1 MVVGRGEEIYFAVPA
16 KTLLGGTSCWDDRPP
31 KRGKFEGE
39 PLGACL
45 ESREKKHLYRGRKK
59 CYGIQRNKTNLPL
72 SGEGGCRTNLV
83 VSKYAQTKQRRL
95 RGKVVKHWSRQ
106 AL

>member
-1 MVVGRGEEIYFAVPA
+1 MVGRGEKIYFAAPA
-16 KTLLGGTSCWDDRPP
+16 QALLGGTSYWDDRPP

-45 ESREKKHLYRGRKK
+45 ESRKRKHLYRDRKK
-59 CYGIQRNKTNLPL
+59 CYGIQRNETNLPL
-72 SGEGGCRTNLV
+72 SGKGGCRIVLV
-83 VSKYAQTKQRRL
+83 VGKYAQIRQRRL
-95 RGKVVKHWSRQ
+95 RGKMVKHWSRQ

>member
-1 MVVGRGEEIYFAVPA
+1 MVVGRGEKIYFMAPA
-16 KTLLGGTSCWDDRPP
+16 QALLGGTSYWDGRPP

-45 ESREKKHLYRGRKK
+45 ESRERKHLYRGKKK

-72 SGEGGCRTNLV
+72 SGKGGCRTDLV
-83 VSKYAQTKQRRL
+83 VWANK
-95 RGKVVKHWSRQ
+95 GG
-106 AL
+106 

>member
-1 MVVGRGEEIYFAVPA
+1 MVGRGKNVYFAVPVQA
-16 KTLLGGTSCWDDRPP
+16 LLGGTSYWDDRPP

-45 ESREKKHLYRGRKK
+45 EGRERKHLYYGRKK

-72 SGEGGCRTNLV
+72 SGKGGRCTNLV
-83 VSKYAQTKQRRL
+83 VGKYAQTRQRR
-95 RGKVVKHWSRQ
+95 
-106 AL
+106 